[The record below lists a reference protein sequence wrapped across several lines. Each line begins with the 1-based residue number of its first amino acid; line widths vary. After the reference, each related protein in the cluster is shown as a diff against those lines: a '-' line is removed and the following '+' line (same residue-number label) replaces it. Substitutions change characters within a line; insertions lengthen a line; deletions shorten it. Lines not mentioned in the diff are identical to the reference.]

1 MSRDDSVAEAFRRMA
16 DDFERGGSP
25 LYARLAREHA
35 DDPLVAEICRDRKP
49 YWELPLRLF
58 GAVHFLALSGEVE
71 DPWSRFRDVL
81 AAHRDRVARFVAEK
95 PVQTNEVQRSW
106 ALLPAFLAVADARP
120 LDLVELGPSAGL
132 NLLWDRYRYRYGDA
146 AWGSADAA
154 LELAGDATGGP
165 PAALLERT
173 VEVRSRLG
181 IDRTPVDVT
190 SDEDARLLQAFV
202 WADQTGRLE
211 RLRRAIEIAR
221 TDPPRVVAGDYL
233 ELLPD
238 VLAERPRDG
247 LVVVFH
253 SASTA
258 YLARDDRERL
268 RETIARAGSE
278 RALAWISYEFAE
290 DAEGRR
296 TVGYDAFSIDA
307 RVWPGGETRRLA
319 CADGH
324 GNRLRWLSAP

>member
-1 MSRDDSVAEAFRRMA
+1 MA

-35 DDPLVAEICRDRKP
+35 DDPLVSEICRDRKP

-58 GAVHFLALSGEVE
+58 GGVHFLALSGEVE
-71 DPWSRFRDVL
+71 DPWPRFREVL
-81 AAHRDRVARFVAEK
+81 RAHRDRLARFVAEK

-106 ALLPAFLAVADARP
+106 ALVPAFLAVADGRP

-146 AWGSADAA
+146 TWGPADAA
-154 LELAGDATGGP
+154 LELVGDASGGP
-165 PAALLERT
+165 PAALLARR
-173 VEVRSRLG
+173 VAVRSRLG

-190 SDEDARLLQAFV
+190 RDDDARLLQAFV
-202 WADQTGRLE
+202 WADQTERLG

-221 TDPPRVVAGDYL
+221 RDPPRVVAGDYL
-233 ELLPD
+233 ELLPG
-238 VLAERPRDG
+238 VLAECPRDG

-258 YLARDDRERL
+258 YLPREDRERL
-268 RETIARAGSE
+268 RATIE
-278 RALAWISYEFAE
+278 REGDERPLAWISYEFVE
-290 DAEGRR
+290 DAEGHR
-296 TVGYDAFSIDA
+296 TVGYDAFAIDV
-307 RVWPGGETRRLA
+307 RVWPGGDARRLA
-319 CADGH
+319 VTDGH
-324 GNRLRWLSAP
+324 GNRLRWLARP